1 MRAFLAWLLG
11 RRAPAERK
19 VTLADLPRL
28 QAEVNAKMA
37 RRMALEHQWLD
48 EHRHEF
54 PMIEIGIGTACGDIK
69 MPSPS
74 EEQLAE
80 CMRWTSERMK

>member
-19 VTLADLPRL
+19 VTMADWPRL
-28 QAEVNAKMA
+28 HAKVTAEML
-37 RRMALEHQWLD
+37 RREALENQWLD

-54 PMIEIGIGTACGDIK
+54 PMEEIQTFTCGGWTKI
-69 MPSPS
+69 PRPTQ
-74 EEQLAE
+74 EQLAE